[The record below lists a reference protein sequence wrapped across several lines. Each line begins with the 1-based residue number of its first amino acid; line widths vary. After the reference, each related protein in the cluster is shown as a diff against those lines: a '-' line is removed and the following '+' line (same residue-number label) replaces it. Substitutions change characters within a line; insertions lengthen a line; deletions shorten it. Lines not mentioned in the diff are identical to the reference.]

1 MAITSK
7 FTLLKE
13 EQIWDNKQLDI
24 IKKYGTKAASTDLA
38 VILGAY
44 VNSDVSVETSTGKAR
59 ASWWWSASKGDTL
72 KVRAVFSD
80 GTKYWIIPNR
90 RCDGFRPASSFS
102 SIKDL
107 PNGVRGSD
115 GILRIQ
121 DGYYPQ
127 TIVSDRAAKNLDKLF
142 KKGTLKKTGHR
153 FTFDSRDYGEY
164 SKGFEP
170 RTVEEYECDGARFV
184 RVQCLD
190 SDPSIL
196 SNNEKARTGEFYWVK
211 VEPITWLVDEDEKI
225 ILSERLLFSGIQFDT
240 ASDYYGDFT
249 KTFAHKYLND
259 YFAKEIRSGMKL
271 NLSSTDEMETEI
283 AQVQEAEPL
292 EEIVDTRIKNS
303 NPYNLDFNDEITPEE
318 MIAASIA
325 ADEPV
330 FLHGL
335 PGDGKSARV
344 KQVDPD
350 CTTLL
355 LASFS
360 LDRLNGKTIYN
371 PATGKVEDL
380 PPAWY
385 DELVEKCQKAPDT
398 NHILFLDEFTNAAHS
413 VQSELL
419 TLVQDRK
426 VNGRFKL
433 PNNCRILL
441 AGNEM
446 EDSDAAWNII
456 RPMFDRVGHVN
467 IETTTEN
474 WLPWAAQAGIH
485 PAVYAFIAFK
495 GDDALRTEFSGD
507 PRNPS
512 ATPRAWEKV
521 SNELKAG
528 RNPYLAR
535 MHVGD
540 IADEFA
546 AFCQSEIISLEDV
559 LSGNYT
565 QEDLDEMQTDL
576 RYLTATCLTNVSD
589 DKLATVRNFVSKL
602 GEEEEAVFDS
612 LWIHGDKD
620 RAMRIAELSAAT
632 SETSTK
638 GGISL

>member
-1 MAITSK
+1 M
-7 FTLLKE
+7 
-13 EQIWDNKQLDI
+13 
-24 IKKYGTKAASTDLA
+24 
-38 VILGAY
+38 
-44 VNSDVSVETSTGKAR
+44 
-59 ASWWWSASKGDTL
+59 
-72 KVRAVFSD
+72 
-80 GTKYWIIPNR
+80 
-90 RCDGFRPASSFS
+90 
-102 SIKDL
+102 
-107 PNGVRGSD
+107 RGSD

-121 DGYYPQ
+121 EGSYPQ
-127 TIVSDRAAKNLDKLF
+127 TIVSDEVERKL
-142 KKGTLKKTGHR
+142 KKLYNKGTLGKTGHT
-153 FTFDSRDYGEY
+153 FTFDSRNYNEY
-164 SKGFEP
+164 DKSFMP
-170 RTVEEYECDGARFV
+170 RTIEEYQYGGARYV

-190 SDPSIL
+190 SDPGIL
-196 SNNEKARTGEFYWVK
+196 SNNEKAKTGEFYWVK
-211 VEPITWLVDEDEKI
+211 VEPITWLVDEKKNI
-225 ILSERLLFSGIQFDT
+225 MVSERLLFSGIQFDNNN
-240 ASDYYGDFT
+240 SYDGDFK
-249 KTFAHKYLND
+249 KTFANKYLNN
-259 YFAKEIRSGMKL
+259 YFAKEMRTGIKL
-271 NLSSTDEMETEI
+271 NFSSTGETQAEI
-283 AQVQEAEPL
+283 AQVQEAEPAQ
-292 EEIVDTRIKNS
+292 EVVDTRIKNP
-303 NPYNLDFNDEITPEE
+303 NPYNLDFNHEITPEE

-371 PATGKVEDL
+371 PATGKVEDI

-385 DELVEKCQKAPDT
+385 DELVEKCQKEPET

-456 RPMFDRVGHVN
+456 RPMFDRVGHVT

-485 PAVYAFIAFK
+485 PAVYAFIAFR
-495 GDDALRTEFSGD
+495 GDEALRTEFSGD
-507 PRNPS
+507 PKNPS

-535 MHVGD
+535 LHVGD

-559 LSGNYT
+559 LNGNYT
-565 QEDLDEMQTDL
+565 QEELDEMQTDL
-576 RYLTATCLTNVSD
+576 RYLTATCLTSVGE
-589 DKLATVRNFVSKL
+589 DKLATVRDFVSKL

-612 LWIHGDKD
+612 LWIHGNQD
-620 RAMRIAELSAAT
+620 RAMKIAELRASA
-632 SETSTK
+632 ETSSK
-638 GGISL
+638 GGLSL